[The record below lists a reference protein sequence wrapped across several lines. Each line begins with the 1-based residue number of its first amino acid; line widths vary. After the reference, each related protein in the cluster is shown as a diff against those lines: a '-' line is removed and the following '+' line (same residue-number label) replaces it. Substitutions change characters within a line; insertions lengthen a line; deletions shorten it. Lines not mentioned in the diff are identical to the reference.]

1 MQLQLKNHAS
11 RLDDVQRKLIM
22 IMENPYEELKV
33 RLEEFESEK
42 AAKKLRADVN
52 ELLNDRSD
60 VPPKFSE
67 NFKVLR

>member
-1 MQLQLKNHAS
+1 
-11 RLDDVQRKLIM
+11 M

-67 NFKVLR
+67 NFNVLR